1 MAYGE
6 SNGHVT
12 TIDRWR
18 PLQCYFKDSWNRN
31 VFICHMLYI
40 DVTWRNDIPEY
51 LRLWTRISP
60 VCPSVTQTSP
70 QRVDAPY
77 SRRTH
82 SGNGPLTGRGRTRT
96 RASIQSKQTESE
108 TVSVVTRQCRQIC
121 SGVGTKSTLR
131 GDLKPEGLNRRD
143 FWRGA
148 INPLLTR

>member
-1 MAYGE
+1 
-6 SNGHVT
+6 
-12 TIDRWR
+12 
-18 PLQCYFKDSWNRN
+18 
-31 VFICHMLYI
+31 MLYI
-40 DVTWRNDIPEY
+40 DITWRNDIPEY

-60 VCPSVTQTSP
+60 VCPFVTQTSP

-96 RASIQSKQTESE
+96 RASIQSRQTESE
-108 TVSVVTRQCRQIC
+108 TMSVVTRQCRQMC

-131 GDLKPEGLNRRD
+131 GDLKPEELNRRD

-148 INPLLTR
+148 INPYPPGRAGERCKLPQWGPSRRPGCQELWCMLGSSGVCN